1 MKATFQSLNIPQPIR
16 LQYQAGKICNHLE
29 VRQNML
35 RKTFRSIVTNDLR
48 VPKDQSTPI
57 SRLNRSDENQ
67 LNSRQSSS
75 GSTLTQTQLTT
86 PVAEIQLTKPSN
98 LPKPASSTTHKQP
111 LMIKLPMNTQPTRYY
126 FI

>member
-1 MKATFQSLNIPQPIR
+1 MQHNLCYIK
-16 LQYQAGKICNHLE
+16 
-29 VRQNML
+29 

>member
-16 LQYQAGKICNHLE
+16 LQYQAGKICIHLE

>member
-16 LQYQAGKICNHLE
+16 LQYQAGKICIHLE

-111 LMIKLPMNTQPTRYY
+111 LMTKLPMNTQPTRYY

>member
-1 MKATFQSLNIPQPIR
+1 MKATFQSLNIPLPIR